1 MLSQEEKNRIAE
13 RLNQR
18 FAEHGVK
25 CPMCGNNSFS
35 LADGYF
41 TNIIQDNFNNLV
53 LGGGP
58 SIPAIPII
66 CSKCGFI
73 SMHALGTLGLLP
85 RREEEKTGDN
95 NAK

>member
-41 TNIIQDNFNNLV
+41 SNVIQDNLNGLV
-53 LGGGP
+53 IGGP

-66 CSKCGFI
+66 CNKCGFI

-85 RREEEKTGDN
+85 PRKEEKKGGE
-95 NAK
+95 